1 MKLAMFH
8 EGGRDRLGV
17 VEADAIIDVT
27 ADLPA
32 LSPDLADWLPGQD
45 TSWRLLALLARESR
59 ARLPLSAV
67 RLLPPLRR
75 PSAFLAIGGN
85 YASHLREI
93 ARLNVSVGE
102 HQIWFNKQA
111 SCITGPFDDLIIPPG
126 MSTLDYEVELAVVI
140 GRRCRNV
147 RARDAIHYIA
157 GYTVCN
163 DASIR
168 ERHHRSP
175 TITLAKSFDSLG
187 PLGPWLVTADEIA
200 DPHAL
205 QIRTW
210 VNGELRQDGNTA
222 EMRFNIFDQIEELS
236 SAMTLEPGDVLATG
250 TPAGIGAA
258 RQPPLFLAPGD
269 VVRMHIEGIGDIR
282 NRVVAAPPAQA

>member
-1 MKLAMFH
+1 MRLAMFR
-8 EGGRDRLGV
+8 EGGTDRIGV
-17 VEADAIIDVT
+17 VEADTIIDVT
-27 ADLPA
+27 AGLPA
-32 LSPDLADWLPGQD
+32 LSAELTDWLPGLA
-45 TSWRLLALLARESR
+45 TSWRMLALLAREST

-67 RLLPPLRR
+67 RLLPPVRR
-75 PSAFLAIGGN
+75 PSTFLAIGGN
-85 YASHLREI
+85 YASHIREI
-93 ARLNVSVGE
+93 AHLNVSVGE
-102 HQIWFNKQA
+102 HQIWFNKQV
-111 SCITGPFDDLIIPPG
+111 SCITGPFDELIVPAG
-126 MSTLDYEVELAVVI
+126 MSTLDYEVELAVII

-147 RARDAIHYIA
+147 SARDAVHCIA

-168 ERHHRSP
+168 ERHSRSP

-187 PLGPWLVTADEIA
+187 PLGPWMVTADEIP

-205 QIRTW
+205 QVRTW

-222 EMRFNIFDQIEELS
+222 EMRFNIFEQIEELS

-258 RQPPLFLAPGD
+258 RQPPLFLSPGD
-269 VVRMHIEGIGDIR
+269 VVRMQIEGIGEIE
-282 NRVVAAPPAQA
+282 NRVRAAPPARA